1 MADAAQGE
9 MEECKSE
16 IDLVQTRSLNAR
28 KKYEKVNQQLINA
41 QECVEGHGEEV
52 AKLQKEMGLKST
64 RVEAAKEELIAVQQ
78 KEQTV
83 LASIENIRNS
93 RDTIQNELATL
104 QTTSG
109 ASKATGMLAALQSQ
123 EAGVGDD
130 LLGRLGDLG
139 KYH

>member
-1 MADAAQGE
+1 
-9 MEECKSE
+9 
-16 IDLVQTRSLNAR
+16 
-28 KKYEKVNQQLINA
+28 
-41 QECVEGHGEEV
+41 
-52 AKLQKEMGLKST
+52 MGLKST